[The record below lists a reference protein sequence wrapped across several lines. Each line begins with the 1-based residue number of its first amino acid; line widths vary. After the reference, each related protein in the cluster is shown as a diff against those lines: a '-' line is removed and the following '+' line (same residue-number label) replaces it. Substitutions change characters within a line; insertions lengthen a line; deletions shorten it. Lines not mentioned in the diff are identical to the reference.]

1 MSGNL
6 GDLKVV
12 DPQTIGMSFLE
23 RWRFKIL
30 RQLRPRKRI
39 KRKTSFE
46 NIIDMAHFVADKNPG
61 ALYDLVK
68 LILRPIQ
75 AEAMLGVVENA
86 EHEAPAD
93 IEGPTFFF
101 TDNNFR
107 TDELY
112 ERELSNEQFR
122 IRLSTDVVLPWP
134 WNRQRIANTLS
145 SIGTGKAAG
154 PWEQDFKNHCVLLW
168 LPWGIAFVAGGNHSL
183 TAGIV
188 SGEGELVPEAVYDM
202 SAMLDRVHCDGRH
215 YHEVATGR
223 KIAPV
228 SNPRIAAVF
237 EIGRLMMAH
246 GVVPNRLRSQS

>member
-6 GDLKVV
+6 SDLKVV
-12 DPQTIGMSFLE
+12 DPQTLGMSLLE

-30 RQLRPRKRI
+30 RQLTPRKRI
-39 KRKTSFE
+39 KSKTPFE
-46 NIIDMAHFVADKNPG
+46 NIIDMAHAVADKNPD

-101 TDNNFR
+101 NDDNFYKN
-107 TDELY
+107 EPY
-112 ERELSNEQFR
+112 ERELPKEQFR
-122 IRLSTDVVLPWP
+122 VRLSTDVVLPWP

-145 SIGTGKAAG
+145 SIGTSKAAG
-154 PWEQDFKNHCVLLW
+154 PWEQDFNNHCVLLW

-188 SGEGELVPEAVYDM
+188 AGEGELVPEAVYDM
-202 SAMLDRVHCDGRH
+202 SAMLDKVRCDGRN
-215 YHEVATGR
+215 YHEAATGR

-228 SNPRIAAVF
+228 SDLRIAAVF

-246 GVVPNRLRSQS
+246 GVVPNRLHG